1 MRVAARPE
9 VAAVLA
15 VLCCLALAAPG
26 CDRADRAGQAPAPAP
41 PVVARGDLA
50 SDELATIELFRNSS
64 PSVVFITSIAWRR
77 NPFRMNVDEIPA
89 GAGSGFLWDA
99 DGHVITN
106 FHVIQNASAAKVTLS
121 DNTTWD
127 ARLVGTAP
135 DQDLAVLRID
145 APGEALRPLPLG
157 TSADLQVGQKVF
169 AIGNPFGLDHT
180 LTTGIISALGREIT
194 TVTGRTIGGV
204 IQTDAAINPGNSGGP
219 LLDSAGR
226 MIGMNTAIYS
236 PSGAS
241 AGVGFAVPMDTIRR
255 LVPQL
260 IATGRPARAGL
271 GVQVANDW
279 IARRQ
284 RIRGVIVLETSAGS
298 AAAAAGIEGLRPD
311 PQGGQHVTD
320 VIVAI
325 DGKPVRNP
333 DDLADALD
341 EYAVGETVQ
350 VTLVRDGDQR
360 TVPVV
365 LQEVTQP

>member
-1 MRVAARPE
+1 MGLARRIG
-9 VAAVLA
+9 AVLTTGII
-15 VLCCLALAAPG
+15 LTGSG
-26 CDRADRAGQAPAPAP
+26 CDRGREPQPRPAPT
-41 PVVARGDLA
+41 VVPRGDLA
-50 SDELATIELFRNSS
+50 ADELSTIELFRNAS

-77 NPFRMNVDEIPA
+77 NPFRMNVDEIPQ
-89 GAGSGFLWDA
+89 GAGSGFLWDS

-106 FHVIQNASAAKVTLS
+106 FHVIQNASAAKVTLA

-135 DQDLAVLRID
+135 DQDLAVLHID
-145 APGEALRPLPLG
+145 APAEGLQPLPLG
-157 TSADLQVGQKVF
+157 TSEDLLVGQKVF

-236 PSGAS
+236 PSGTS
-241 AGVGFAVPMDTIRR
+241 SGVGFAVPMDTIRR

-260 IATGRPARAGL
+260 IETGRPARAGL
-271 GVQVANDW
+271 GVQVANDH
-279 IARRQ
+279 IARRA
-284 RIRGVIVLETSAGS
+284 RVRGVIVMEVTPGS
-298 AAAAAGIEGLRPD
+298 AAAAAGIRGLQRD
-311 PQGGQHVTD
+311 AQGSPRVGD
-320 VIVAI
+320 VIVGI
-325 DGKPVRNP
+325 DSKAVADP

-341 EYAVGETVQ
+341 EFAVGDTVR
-350 VTLVRDGDQR
+350 VTLDRDGER
-360 TVPVV
+360 VVVPVV
-365 LQEVTQP
+365 LQEVASP